1 MKKVFDCVEALK
13 STVRTGWMQRGV
25 PPSVGEDIASHSFEA
40 AMISLLIS
48 ERLSERGIKVDVMKT
63 AALAL
68 VHDFP
73 ECVVGDLNHIVKKAI
88 GGEVKHKIELEALQE
103 SIPEGLIVQ
112 LYREYSEK
120 KSMESKIAELSDKLA
135 TVMQAR
141 RYEKQGYDF
150 EEMISNLEQEIK
162 EMLEGMEEKER
173 SVIEE
178 MLRNEY
184 QVLSE
189 KKTTERDL

>member
-1 MKKVFDCVEALK
+1 MILSVREKVKPMKKVLACIEALK

-25 PPSVGEDIASHSFEA
+25 PPSIAEDIASHSFEA

-48 ERLSERGIKVDVMKT
+48 EKLSERGVKVDALKT

-73 ECVVGDLNHIVKKAI
+73 ECLVGDLNYVVKKAI

-103 SIPEGLIVQ
+103 TLPEGLIVQ

-120 KSMESKIAELSDKLA
+120 KSIESKIAELSDKLA
-135 TVMQAR
+135 TVIQAR

-162 EMLEGMEEKER
+162 EMLEEMGEKER

-178 MLRNEY
+178 MLRNEI
-184 QVLSE
+184 
-189 KKTTERDL
+189 